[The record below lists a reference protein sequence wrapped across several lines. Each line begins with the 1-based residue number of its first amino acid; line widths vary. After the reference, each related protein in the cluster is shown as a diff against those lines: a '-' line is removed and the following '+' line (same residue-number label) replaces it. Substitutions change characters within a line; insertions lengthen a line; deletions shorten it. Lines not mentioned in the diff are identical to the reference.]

1 MAILACFVFVVAFWQ
16 LIPDTGKSRLY
27 FVAVPFVAAVP
38 LLDAGNDLIQTL
50 RCLSPRHCWIQHA
63 RKLAM
68 AEAGL
73 FAAIALRCAPEQYVL
88 LSMLA
93 SVLLIALPT
102 IWFVRR
108 RLGTQ

>member
-1 MAILACFVFVVAFWQ
+1 
-16 LIPDTGKSRLY
+16 
-27 FVAVPFVAAVP
+27 
-38 LLDAGNDLIQTL
+38 
-50 RCLSPRHCWIQHA
+50 
-63 RKLAM
+63 
-68 AEAGL
+68 
-73 FAAIALRCAPEQYVL
+73 LRCAPEQYVL